1 MPSSKQRIST
11 CAPVGSPTV
20 KAPCLISK
28 NKAKFLAATKKPTL
42 MGTPILCAS
51 VNAIVRSATYAQQK
65 AVSRSSSSRRKEHR
79 RSTKSPPPAPM
90 NFYLCMPPSSTAAAT
105 SPAEPPGPGT
115 STEAD
120 ETQRTAAP
128 KALRSAN
135 DLRNRLDARRS
146 VLAGT
151 TPSLD
156 KISPRIASDPPTA
169 TSAPPSAPRVSVLQR
184 ISLRPPSTPAPG
196 APAPTFVPRAPRLS
210 TAPPPPRPP
219 APAPAAALGQPPM
232 RPSNSNKRKKRRAL
246 QFAQL
251 LLETLPANPSM
262 LRRGTP
268 SGATPA
274 ALLPPPP
281 AFAPVSPDFPPP
293 APTTDQPAPTPSGA
307 TPAVLL
313 PPPPAFAPASPD
325 FPPPAPTTDQ
335 PAPAYVSPSLEDLC
349 ARTVP
354 LPTLQPAV
362 ASPPVRAHLGDTLGL
377 NDDDDFFPP
386 PDSSSPTV
394 EDGNPTS
401 DMDISPQAEL
411 PPPRLRPDT
420 PPAAATPIARR
431 ALNPYL
437 TRPPPSGEALGLGPN
452 YPVHR
457 AMALVSGDKSI
468 PFELLPRL
476 NEVLRETRLPTGV
489 LLRDLVRFATGNYGD
504 TAPLSRPA
512 VTQPTGTRVK
522 AMARRLRPAAPQVA
536 DPAPAAA
543 MPRALTQL
551 TLPPSPPPRGSSRS
565 ASPSDFDPDD
575 LSVVLDTESEA
586 DLSATEA
593 ADSPCPSPPA
603 AAPLHTTPSPPPAR
617 PTPQRFI
624 SVDGAPVARA
634 STAIRWPPLART
646 SLFSDVALALQPPT
660 PAQ

>member
-11 CAPVGSPTV
+11 SAPVGSPTV

-28 NKAKFLAATKKPTL
+28 NKANFLAATKKPTL

-90 NFYLCMPPSSTAAAT
+90 NFYLCLPPSSTAAEP
-105 SPAEPPGPGT
+105 SPAASPGPGT
-115 STEAD
+115 STAAD
-120 ETQRTAAP
+120 ENRHTAAP

-135 DLRNRLDARRS
+135 DLRNRLDERRS

-156 KISPRIASDPPTA
+156 KISPRIASDPPIA
-169 TSAPPSAPRVSVLQR
+169 TSAPPPAPRVSVLQR

-210 TAPPPPRPP
+210 TTPPPPRPP
-219 APAPAAALGQPPM
+219 APAPAAAPGQPPM

-293 APTTDQPAPTPSGA
+293 APTT
-307 TPAVLL
+307 V
-313 PPPPAFAPASPD
+313 
-325 FPPPAPTTDQ
+325 Q

-354 LPTLQPAV
+354 LPTLRPAA
-362 ASPPVRAHLGDTLGL
+362 ASSPVRAHLGDALGL
-377 NDDDDFFPP
+377 NDDDDSFPP
-386 PDSSSPTV
+386 PDSSSPTL

-401 DMDISPQAEL
+401 DMDISPHAEL
-411 PPPRLRPDT
+411 PPPRLRTDT

-457 AMALVSGDKSI
+457 AIALVSGDKSI
-468 PFELLPRL
+468 PYELLPRL
-476 NEVLRETRLPTGV
+476 NDVLRETRLPTGV
-489 LLRDLVRFATGNYGD
+489 LLRDLVRFAAGDYGD
-504 TAPLSRPA
+504 TAPPPRPA
-512 VTQPTGTRVK
+512 LAQPNGTRVK

-565 ASPSDFDPDD
+565 ASPSDIDPDD

-586 DLSATEA
+586 ELSATEA

-624 SVDGAPVARA
+624 SVDAAPVVRA

>member
-11 CAPVGSPTV
+11 SAPVGSPTV

-115 STEAD
+115 STEAG

-128 KALRSAN
+128 KALRLAN
-135 DLRNRLDARRS
+135 DLRNRLDDLRNRLDARRS

-151 TPSLD
+151 TPSRD

-293 APTTDQPAPTPSGA
+293 APTTDQPAP
-307 TPAVLL
+307 
-313 PPPPAFAPASPD
+313 
-325 FPPPAPTTDQ
+325 
-335 PAPAYVSPSLEDLC
+335 AYVSPSLEDLC

-354 LPTLQPAV
+354 LPTLRPAV